1 MKLLTTQ
8 WRRFSHIGVRDT
20 TNYLA
25 NKRIVLCNQFSLV
38 VILNTCFYAGAFVAS
53 GVYSLL
59 PVQIFFVSLLGM
71 VFYCNQRG
79 HLAAAKN
86 LFLIA
91 TAGVIFFVSLLLSR
105 EAGAYLYYFPLGG
118 AVFTLFDYRELKKAV
133 GTLVLLLLLV
143 ILLRLPASYPPALR
157 IALPVALQEALFL
170 GCFLISMIISM
181 LCVFKLVEANHR
193 AETQLQ
199 KAVRKEEELN
209 QELQTREE
217 ELQASLEHLYNLSR
231 KVDGEKAKL
240 SAIVESADH
249 LIWSVDTGYRLI
261 HCNSNYSRACQVRF
275 GREPHPGE
283 VILDLMPPPM
293 AALWKPWYDRALT
306 GEKFSVENSG
316 KTYYWEIFFTP
327 IAGDHGQPT
336 GVSVF
341 MQNIT
346 ARKEAERQMREA
358 KEAAERASHAKAQ
371 FLSTMSHEIRTP
383 MNGVIAMAHLLLE
396 GQPRPDQLELLNML
410 QFSSQGLLSLINDIL
425 DLQKIEAGKVL
436 LEEIEFSPEALLR
449 NILYAHRVKAHEK
462 GVGLDCQLAEGLPR
476 TLRGDPV
483 RLMQILNNLVGN
495 AVKFTDRGMVTLA
508 VRPVA
513 ETSQGTTL
521 HFSVTDTGIGIAA
534 DKLRLIF
541 MAFEQAD
548 ADTTRKYGGT
558 GLGLAITKR
567 LLEMQGSQ
575 IEVEST
581 PGVGSTFHFSLALK
595 KAASDALPT
604 RPEDIVL
611 TGDLGHISLLLA
623 EDNPV
628 NVMVARKY
636 LAKWNIT
643 PDHAP
648 DGRAALTR
656 VQEKTYDVVLMD
668 LQMPGMDGLEATLAI
683 RRLGGR
689 YTALPIIALT
699 ADISVEVKAQSLAVG
714 MNDFLTKPYRP
725 ADLFRV
731 LTRFVRP
738 TADPLPVAPISA
750 GPVDTR
756 YAFPKIDELAEG
768 DEAFTRQMKASCV
781 VELEECSLNLRESLL
796 ERDEARFRAT
806 LHKAK
811 PLFNLLDLTELET
824 ALMAVRTTIHGSA
837 DEAERDRLV
846 REIEAVCGATER
858 RLRESLLM
866 AETVR

>member
-1 MKLLTTQ
+1 
-8 WRRFSHIGVRDT
+8 
-20 TNYLA
+20 
-25 NKRIVLCNQFSLV
+25 
-38 VILNTCFYAGAFVAS
+38 
-53 GVYSLL
+53 
-59 PVQIFFVSLLGM
+59 
-71 VFYCNQRG
+71 
-79 HLAAAKN
+79 
-86 LFLIA
+86 
-91 TAGVIFFVSLLLSR
+91 
-105 EAGAYLYYFPLGG
+105 
-118 AVFTLFDYRELKKAV
+118 
-133 GTLVLLLLLV
+133 
-143 ILLRLPASYPPALR
+143 
-157 IALPVALQEALFL
+157 
-170 GCFLISMIISM
+170 
-181 LCVFKLVEANHR
+181 VFKLVEANHR

-199 KAVRKEEELN
+199 QAVHKEEELN

-249 LIWSVDTGYRLI
+249 LIWSVDTRYRLI
-261 HCNSNYSRACQVRF
+261 HCNSNYSRSARVRF

-283 VILDLMPPPM
+283 VILDLMPASM
-293 AALWKPWYDRALT
+293 AARWQPWYDRALA
-306 GEKFSVENSG
+306 GEKFSVENTG

-327 IAGDHGQPT
+327 IAGDQGQPT

-346 ARKEAERQMREA
+346 ARKEAERQMRQA
-358 KEAAERASHAKAQ
+358 KEAAERASQAKAQ

-396 GQPRPDQLELLNML
+396 GNPRPDQVELLHML
-410 QFSSQGLLSLINDIL
+410 QFSSQGLLALINDIL
-425 DLQKIEAGKVL
+425 DLQKIEAGKMV
-436 LEEIEFSPEALLR
+436 LEEVEFSPEELLR

-462 GVGLDCQLAEGLPR
+462 GVGIDCQLAEGLPR

-513 ETSQGTTL
+513 ETPGGTTL

-581 PGVGSTFHFSLALK
+581 PGVGSTFHFTLALK
-595 KAASDALPT
+595 KAPSHAPET
-604 RPEDIVL
+604 RPEDAVPG
-611 TGDLGHISLLLA
+611 GDLGHVRLLLA

-636 LAKWNIT
+636 LTKWNVT

-648 DGRAALTR
+648 DGRAALAR

-683 RRLGGR
+683 RRLGSP
-689 YTALPIIALT
+689 YAALPIIALT
-699 ADISVEVKAQSLAVG
+699 ADISAEVKAQSLAVG

-731 LTRFVRP
+731 LTRFVHP
-738 TADPLPVAPISA
+738 TSGPLPISPVSA
-750 GPVDTR
+750 GPVFSGYT
-756 YAFPKIDELAEG
+756 FPKIDELAEG
-768 DEAFTRQMKASCV
+768 DEAFSRQMKASCV

-796 ERDEARFRAT
+796 ERDETRFRAT

-811 PLFNLLDLTELET
+811 PLFNLLDLEELET
-824 ALMAVRTTIHGSA
+824 ALMAIRTSIHHSA

-858 RLRESLLM
+858 RLRESLLV
-866 AETVR
+866 AGPVR